1 MREEVI
7 ALGKKVLATEAQG
20 ILDLSPRID
29 ENFLKAVEIFSA
41 TSGKLIFTGIG
52 KSGLIARKLASTFS
66 STGSPA
72 LYLHPA
78 ESAHGD
84 LGLISK
90 GDTVV
95 AISYGGNS
103 PELNPIISFVT
114 RKSIPF
120 VVMTKNLESSLAKAA
135 TVLLDISIREEA
147 CPLGLAPTT
156 STTATLA
163 LGDALA
169 MCTLKVKGFQPSDF
183 AEFHP
188 GGTLGY
194 RLLTKVQDV
203 MHSGD
208 SLPLVE
214 KKTPFRKVLTIM
226 THKDVRGAAG
236 IVDDSGDLVGVI
248 TDGDIRRCL
257 EKDQDPLT
265 RVAEDLMTQN
275 PRTID
280 CHELAEK
287 ALFLMEQFK
296 IQMVFVVDRQ
306 SVQPQRPVGILHIQ
320 DLLKVKI
327 R

>member
-1 MREEVI
+1 MREEI
-7 ALGKKVLATEAQG
+7 LALGKRVLETEASG
-20 ILDLSPRID
+20 VLEMKSRID
-29 ENFLKAVEIFSA
+29 EAFYSAVQLISK
-41 TSGKLIFTGIG
+41 TQGKVIFTGIG

-66 STGSPA
+66 STGTPS

-84 LGLISK
+84 LGLIGK
-90 GDTVV
+90 EDIVI

-103 PELNPIISFVT
+103 PELNPIVNFVT
-114 RKSIPF
+114 RKNIPF
-120 VVMTKNLESSLAKAA
+120 IVMTKNVESALAQSASL
-135 TVLLDISIREEA
+135 LLNIGIKEEA

-169 MCTLKVKGFQPSDF
+169 MCTLQLKGFKPQDF

-194 RLLTKVQDV
+194 KLLTKVQDV
-203 MHSGD
+203 MHGGEA
-208 SLPLVE
+208 LPLVE
-214 KKTPFRKVLTIM
+214 LTTPIRQVLTIM
-226 THKDVRGAAG
+226 TQKDVRGAAG
-236 IVDDSGDLVGVI
+236 VVDKDGNLVGVI

-257 EKDQDPLT
+257 EKQQDPLGG
-265 RVAEDLMTQN
+265 VAQDLMTRS

-280 CHELAEK
+280 SNELAEK
-287 ALFLMEQFK
+287 ALFMMEQFR
-296 IQMVFVVDRQ
+296 IQMVFVVDLD
-306 SVQPQRPVGILHIQ
+306 SHQPQKPVGILHIQ